1 MVDLGEL
8 RRAERPVIA
17 DTGPLVAFLL
27 EKEPRHGW
35 AVEQFKLLPAPF
47 FTCEP
52 VLTEAFHLLR
62 RAREGPQ
69 RFFDLL
75 ARGVLAVDFRLAAE
89 SKPLEQL
96 VRKYQ
101 DLPMS
106 LADACLVR
114 MAEKHPKALV
124 LTLDRHFT
132 IYRKHGRQ
140 PIAAVMPRE

>member
-1 MVDLGEL
+1 MP
-8 RRAERPVIA
+8 ERPIIA

-27 EKEPRHGW
+27 DREPRHFW
-35 AVEQFKLLPAPF
+35 AVQQFKSLPAPF

-52 VLTEAFHLLR
+52 VLTETFHLLR
-62 RAREGPQ
+62 HAKQGAA

-75 ARGVLAVDFRLAAE
+75 DHDLLVVDFDLMAE
-89 SKPLEQL
+89 TKPLERL
-96 VRKYQ
+96 IRKYE

-114 MAEKHPKALV
+114 MSETHPTAVV
-124 LTLDRHFT
+124 LTLDQHFK

-140 PIAAVMPRE
+140 TIAAIMPEEQ